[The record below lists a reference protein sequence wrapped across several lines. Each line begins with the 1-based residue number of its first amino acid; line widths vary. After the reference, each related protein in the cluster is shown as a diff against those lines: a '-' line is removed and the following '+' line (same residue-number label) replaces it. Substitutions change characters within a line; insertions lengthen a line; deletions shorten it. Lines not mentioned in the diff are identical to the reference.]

1 MDARNHI
8 NPFHVQS
15 LLHENAKKLSLGE
28 FHNVLNFSFKQ
39 IQALTW
45 IIHSGICRIL
55 WTDSSSCLNPLCCW
69 ICQSRLKHLKH
80 CVLNFFKTLTWIK
93 CIVCSSE
100 MHWQTHFH
108 EDFCCLESIALPQYY
123 NTAYGR
129 RDSIDSLMF
138 SNFLLGFSSKH
149 KEDHPFWD
157 VVYDEFLLQP
167 KRCLPCPV
175 EMGFSLSRSV
185 CLKMQSCT
193 LMFIVTW
200 SCRSCEWKLM
210 WQMKLVGIE
219 SRGKPPHWRI
229 EWV

>member
-1 MDARNHI
+1 MYWT
-8 NPFHVQS
+8 
-15 LLHENAKKLSLGE
+15 LLSNRFKLSLE
-28 FHNVLNFSFKQ
+28 LS
-39 IQALTW
+39 T
-45 IIHSGICRIL
+45 GICRIL

-69 ICQSRLKHLKH
+69 IRQSRFKHLKH
-80 CVLNFFKTLTWIK
+80 CVLNFFKALTWIN

-123 NTAYGR
+123 NTACCR

-138 SNFLLGFSSKH
+138 SKFLLGFPSKH
-149 KEDHPFWD
+149 KEDHPSWD
-157 VVYDEFLLQP
+157 AVYDEFFASAKKVPFLSSRNEFL
-167 KRCLPCPV
+167 
-175 EMGFSLSRSV
+175 SLSL

-193 LMFIVTW
+193 MMFIATW

-229 EWV
+229 QRV